1 MRFRPIFLLLVV
13 FVISA
18 GTVNSIWGQSDEGV
32 PRLPDKIRNSP
43 STSNVPVVDN
53 DQVQQ
58 EQAAAAAR
66 MRQDQIKRDS
76 EKLFQLS
83 AELKDQIDKANGQIL
98 SVDAIKRADEI
109 EKLAKSLKGKMKL
122 SY

>member
-1 MRFRPIFLLLVV
+1 MRFSSVFSLILV
-13 FVISA
+13 FVVSL
-18 GTVNSIWGQSDEGV
+18 GTVNSAWAQAEEGV

-43 STSNVPVVDN
+43 STTDVPVVDN
-53 DQVQQ
+53 DQIQK

-83 AELKDQIDKANGQIL
+83 AELKDLVDKANGQVL
-98 SVDAIKRADEI
+98 SVDSIKKAEEI

>member
-1 MRFRPIFLLLVV
+1 MRLRPILSLA
-13 FVISA
+13 FVILVPL
-18 GTVNSIWGQSDEGV
+18 GTCHSILAQPQDDI
-32 PRLPDKIRNSP
+32 PKIPPSVRNST
-43 STSNVPVVDN
+43 STTDVPTVGN
-53 DQVQQ
+53 DEIQKQ
-58 EQAAAAAR
+58 QAAAAAQ

-83 AELKDQIDKANGQIL
+83 AELKAQVDKANGQIL
-98 SVDAIKRADEI
+98 SVDAIKKAEEI